1 MKIDNLEKFFE
12 ETYQLARLKEDNAA
26 SYAEGL
32 HTAIKRN
39 EGFDNFDYKSFNT
52 SRIPLD
58 KIIVFGGGTDHIGE
72 ETEPILENFVD
83 DVVISWNNKF
93 PQQHLNN
100 GQEKLVRNAAND
112 YYRRKLGHD

>member
-1 MKIDNLEKFFE
+1 MNNLEKFFE
-12 ETYQLARLKEDNAA
+12 ETYQLARFKEDNSG
-26 SYAEGL
+26 SYAVGL
-32 HTAIKRN
+32 HTAIRRN
-39 EGFDNFDYKSFNT
+39 GGFDNFDYKSFNT

-83 DVVISWNNKF
+83 SVVNNWNNKF

-100 GQEKLVRNAAND
+100 DQEKLVRNAAKD
-112 YYRRKLGHD
+112 YYCRKLGHD

>member
-1 MKIDNLEKFFE
+1 MKINNLEKLFE
-12 ETYQLARLKEDNAA
+12 ETYQLARFKEDNTS

-39 EGFDNFDYKSFNT
+39 GGFDNFDYKSFNT

-58 KIIVFGGGTDHIGE
+58 KIIVFGGGTDRIGE

-100 GQEKLVRNAAND
+100 DQEKLVRNAAND

>member
-12 ETYQLARLKEDNAA
+12 EVYQLARFKEDTDS

-39 EGFDNFDYKSFNT
+39 GGFEDFDYKSFNT

-72 ETEPILENFVD
+72 ETEPILGNFVD
-83 DVVISWNNKF
+83 GVVNNWNNKF
-93 PQQHLNN
+93 PQQHLNDD
-100 GQEKLVRNAAND
+100 QERLVRNAAQD

>member
-1 MKIDNLEKFFE
+1 MKIDNLEKLFE
-12 ETYQLARLKEDNAA
+12 ETYQLTRFKEDNAS

-39 EGFDNFDYKSFNT
+39 GGFDNFDYKSFNT

-83 DVVISWNNKF
+83 GVVISWNNKF

-100 GQEKLVRNAAND
+100 DQEKLVRNAAND